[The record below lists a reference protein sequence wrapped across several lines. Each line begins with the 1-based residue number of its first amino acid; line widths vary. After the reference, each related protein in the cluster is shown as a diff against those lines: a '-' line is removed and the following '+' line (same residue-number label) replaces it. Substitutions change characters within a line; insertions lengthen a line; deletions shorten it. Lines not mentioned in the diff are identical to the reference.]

1 MNQIATFVGTV
12 PDFYE
17 RGLGPVMFEPYAR
30 RMAQRVADL
39 NPGRVLETAAG
50 TGMVTRA
57 MLRLLP
63 HDVRMTATDIS
74 QDMLD
79 CAARQIGNH
88 ERVTFQQADAQALA
102 APDGAFDCAVCQ
114 FGVMFYPDKDLSY
127 REIFRVLRPGGRYMF
142 SFWDGLEFNP
152 FARVRTDY
160 MKSVLGEAM
169 PPHMMAPF
177 SYSFDAA
184 KTSLLAAGFEEIE
197 ASVVCLETQIAD
209 PDQFAR
215 GHVEGSSAARVFEE
229 TGNDKANAVRELAD
243 RFRRELGDAP
253 CRTTLQA
260 IFISARKP
268 DAAR

>member
-1 MNQIATFVGTV
+1 MNQIVSFVGTV

-17 RGLGPVMFEPYAR
+17 RGLGPVMFQAYAGQ
-30 RMAQRVADL
+30 MAQRVADL
-39 NPGRVLETAAG
+39 KPGRVLETAAG

-63 HDVRMTATDIS
+63 QDVRIAATDIS

-79 CAARQIGNH
+79 CAALQIGAD
-88 ERVTFQQADAQALA
+88 ERVRFQQADAQALPFA
-102 APDGAFDCAVCQ
+102 NGEFDCAVCQ
-114 FGVMFYPDKDLSY
+114 FGVMFYPDKDLGY
-127 REIFRVLRPGGRYMF
+127 REILRVLRPGGRYMF
-142 SFWDGLEFNP
+142 GFWDSLEFNP
-152 FARVRTDY
+152 FALVRTDY
-160 MKSVLGEAM
+160 MKSVLGEVM

-184 KTSLLAAGFEEIE
+184 KASLLAAGFEDIQ
-197 ASVVCLETQIAD
+197 ASVVRLETQIAD
-209 PDQFAR
+209 PEQFAR

-229 TGNDKANAVRELAD
+229 TGNDKAKAVRELAE

-260 IFISARKP
+260 IFMSARKP
-268 DAAR
+268 VTAG